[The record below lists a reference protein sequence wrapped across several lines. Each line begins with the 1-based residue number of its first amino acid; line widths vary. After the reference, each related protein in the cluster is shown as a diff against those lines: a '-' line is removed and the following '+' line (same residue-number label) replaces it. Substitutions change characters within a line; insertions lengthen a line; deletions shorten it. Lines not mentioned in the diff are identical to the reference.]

1 MINLQVDFSLL
12 NKFFGVTPAK
22 AVQYA
27 NKDFKEVMELEAQ
40 QGNTKAAEYKKIL
53 SDPDKIQEIF
63 KLANVEN
70 KFIILQNMSES
81 DLDDLLPYLKQEQL
95 SKGLQFFTEEKLI
108 AMCKEVPMEA
118 LLVMI
123 FEKFQM
129 MDILKLMEDD
139 AMNEFIMQP
148 EVERRYAQTYM
159 ESLDEKTLE
168 KIMVQSFG
176 ESFKDKNK
184 EEYLLHLEG
193 LNDDDYKRFMVS
205 MEREEKMFMINGI
218 VNQETDLLMLFKA
231 DDVVKPM
238 EMLMKGDKIKLMSK
252 LDPEFL
258 VPMIQE
264 LPVDLTQI
272 VLTQIDPKEFS
283 EILTED
289 FQDILSSV
297 VLFSNKTG

>member
-1 MINLQVDFSLL
+1 MINLQVDFTLL
-12 NKFFGVTPAK
+12 NKFFGVSPAK
-22 AVQYA
+22 AIQYA
-27 NKDFKEVMELEAQ
+27 NKDFKEIMELEAQ
-40 QGNTKAAEYKKIL
+40 QGNTKAEEYKKIL
-53 SDPDKIQEIF
+53 ADPDKIQEIF

-70 KFIILQNMSES
+70 KFIILQNMSEA
-81 DLDDLLPYLKQEQL
+81 DLDDLLPYLNQEQL

-108 AMCKEVPMEA
+108 AMCKEIPMEA
-118 LLVMI
+118 LLEMV

-148 EVERRYAQTYM
+148 KVERKYAQKYM
-159 ESLDEKTLE
+159 ESLDERSLE
-168 KIMVQSFG
+168 KIMIQSFG
-176 ESFKDKNK
+176 DSFKDKSK
-184 EEYLLHLEG
+184 EEYLAHLEEM
-193 LNDDDYKRFMVS
+193 NDDDYKRFLVS

-218 VNQETDLLMLFKA
+218 VDQQTDLLMLFKA
-231 DDVVKPM
+231 DDIVKPM

-272 VLTQIDPKEFS
+272 VLTQIDPKDFS

-297 VLFSNKTG
+297 VLFSNKAN

>member
-27 NKDFKEVMELEAQ
+27 NKDFKEIMELEAA
-40 QGNTKAAEYKKIL
+40 QGNSKAAEYKKIL
-53 SDPDKIQEIF
+53 SDPDKIQDIF

-70 KFIILQNMSES
+70 KFIILQNMSEA
-81 DLDDLLPYLKQEQL
+81 DLDNLLPYLKQDQL
-95 SKGLQFFTEEKLI
+95 SRGLQFFTEEKLI

-118 LLVMI
+118 LLEMI

-148 EVERRYAQTYM
+148 EVERKYAQKYM
-159 ESLDEKTLE
+159 ETLDNKTLE
-168 KIMVQSFG
+168 KIMMQSFG
-176 ESFKDKNK
+176 SSFEGKSKD
-184 EEYLLHLEG
+184 EYLLHLEE
-193 LNDDDYKRFMVS
+193 LSDDDYKRFMVS
-205 MEREEKMFMINGI
+205 MEREQKMFMINGI
-218 VNQETDLLMLFKA
+218 VDQEADLLMLFKP
-231 DDVVKPM
+231 DDLVRPM
-238 EMLMKGDKIKLMSK
+238 EMLMKGDKIKMMSK

-264 LPVDLTQI
+264 LPIDLTQI

-283 EILTED
+283 EILAED

-297 VLFSNKTG
+297 VLFTRKAG

>member
-22 AVQYA
+22 ATQYA
-27 NKDFKEVMELEAQ
+27 NKDFKEIMELEAQ

-53 SDPDKIQEIF
+53 ADPDKIQDIF
-63 KLANVEN
+63 KLANPEN

-81 DLDDLLPYLKQEQL
+81 DVDNLLPFLNQEQL

-108 AMCKEVPMEA
+108 AMCKEIPIEA
-118 LLVMI
+118 LLGMI

-139 AMNEFIMQP
+139 AMNKFIMQP
-148 EVERRYAQTYM
+148 KVERKYAQNYM
-159 ESLDEKTLE
+159 ETLDNRTLE
-168 KIMVQSFG
+168 KIMTQSFG
-176 ESFKDKNK
+176 DEFKNK
-184 EEYLLHLEG
+184 SKADYLTHLEELSDG
-193 LNDDDYKRFMVS
+193 DYKQFMTS
-205 MEREEKMFMINGI
+205 MDREEKMYMINGI
-218 VNQETDLLMLFKA
+218 VDQENDLLTLFEA

-238 EMLMKGDKIKLMSK
+238 EMLMKGDKIKMMSK

-272 VLTQIDPKEFS
+272 VLTQIDPKDFS
-283 EILTED
+283 EILAED
-289 FQDILSSV
+289 FQNILSSV
-297 VLFSNKTG
+297 VLFSNKAG

>member
-12 NKFFGVTPAK
+12 SKFFGVTPAK

-27 NKDFKEVMELEAQ
+27 NKDFKEIMELEAQ

-53 SDPDKIQEIF
+53 ANPDKIQDIF
-63 KLANVEN
+63 RLANVEN
-70 KFIILQNMSES
+70 KFIILQNMSEA
-81 DLDDLLPYLKQEQL
+81 DLDNLLPYLKQDQL

-108 AMCKEVPMEA
+108 AMCKEVPIEA
-118 LLVMI
+118 LLEMI

-148 EVERRYAQTYM
+148 EVERKYAQKYM
-159 ESLDEKTLE
+159 ETLDNKTLE
-168 KIMVQSFG
+168 KIMIESFG
-176 ESFKDKNK
+176 LSFKGKDK
-184 EEYLLHLEG
+184 EEYLTHLEE
-193 LNDDDYKRFMVS
+193 LSDDDYKRFLVS
-205 MEREEKMFMINGI
+205 MEREEKMFMING
-218 VNQETDLLMLFKA
+218 VVEQETDLLLLFKP
-231 DDVVKPM
+231 DDLVRPM
-238 EMLMKGDKIKLMSK
+238 EMLMKGDKIKMMSK

-283 EILTED
+283 EILAED

-297 VLFSNKTG
+297 VLFSSKAG